1 MSLVATSTNPIFN
14 PIIAFPV
21 TKYAIIIV
29 SMVLKN
35 LQVSVFKRCLVL
47 GFDAFDCYQ
56 NRS

>member
-14 PIIAFPV
+14 PIIAFPG
-21 TKYAIIIV
+21 TTYAIIMV
-29 SMVLKN
+29 SMVPKD

-47 GFDAFDCYQ
+47 GFDTFDCYQ